1 MGKCNSMEELIK
13 EIKRR
18 LVENLQLNLSPE
30 EIETDAPLFDEG
42 LGLDSLDVLELVVM
56 MDRDYGINIVNMDEG
71 KKAFVSV
78 RGIAEYITE
87 KKTKK

>member
-1 MGKCNSMEELIK
+1 MEELIK